1 MGNNIE
7 EQYKNLIRVIN
18 RASVSYSVQR
28 ALVTY
33 VQGIRNKERNN
44 DFFEYEFLERVVL
57 GLLQENYGDETDFS
71 NTFDR
76 LLDTVHF
83 LLPQGMETK
92 DYSAIKEIIIN
103 NFVAY
108 DFREI
113 SEGVLDKKLYALFNN
128 RLDYIQ
134 IVRLI
139 LSSETLKEHY
149 QDIVS
154 YASEVSPYCINPSV
168 LKNELISF
176 MDGLEKELGPI
187 TDYHDKR
194 LIEVKKRVGVY
205 PIGEKTLANISA
217 EAEKAQGLIEKLE
230 AMDQN
235 IDTFQER
242 INTLTTEGK
251 KIIEGSVEL
260 GKKTIGN
267 YADEAVRS
275 MNQKVDEA
283 RKEMIEKLDQ
293 YLLSLQAS
301 FKSSSDQVFNKLLE
315 EASSKMRDLRLAAST
330 LQSTTTSE
338 LIRLQDAANSSLDTL
353 KDYLSNDEKLKKLL
367 GSIDQEKQIK
377 EMMSQIATLQKQT
390 VVVSN
395 TPQEEASKETGV
407 YVSGNSRLIVP
418 MGPNVTLPS
427 EGSHKGI
434 LTAFDESISFDKR
447 FAQVMALKKKRSE
460 QGELF
465 HELTDEVIRC
475 VMEGDWV
482 YLWGPS
488 GCGKTHLM
496 RQVASLLGLDYI
508 DNGKITG
515 NYSIIGYNDPQGRYR
530 ATPTFVATTYGKL
543 LGYDELD
550 NGDADSIVSLN
561 GIYSSSLE
569 VIQNPKKKVF
579 VTFGEDMIVPMS
591 PNFRMMAAGN
601 TNGEGENEEFS
612 SRGKLDES
620 VLERMTP
627 IEFKYDNGV
636 EERLF
641 GEHTNW
647 YHLFAN
653 FRKACDSWARRQGKN
668 SVSGI
673 ASTRDAEAIARYIE
687 HNSKTVDEVLRQ
699 KFIQTKGPDY
709 LNYLARQFREYY
721 DISGSVN
728 IEQTSTPLSRVTEK
742 QLAKRFVYYCE
753 KGQDNR

>member
-1 MGNNIE
+1 ME
-7 EQYKNLIRVIN
+7 EQYKNLIRAIN
-18 RASVSYSVQR
+18 RSDVSYGVQR

-33 VQGIRNKERNN
+33 VQGIKNKERNN

-57 GLLQENYGDETDFS
+57 GLLQENYEDDADFS

-76 LLDTVHF
+76 VLDTVHF

-92 DYSAIKEIIIN
+92 EYSAIKEMIIN
-103 NFVAY
+103 NFIAY

-139 LSSETLKEHY
+139 LSNETLKSQY
-149 QDIVS
+149 QEIVS
-154 YASEVSPYCINPSV
+154 YACEVSPYCINPTV
-168 LKNELISF
+168 LKNELIAF
-176 MDGLEKELGPI
+176 MNGLETELGSVSV
-187 TDYHDKR
+187 YHDKR
-194 LIEVKKRVGVY
+194 LTEVKKRVGIY
-205 PIGEKTLANISA
+205 PVGEKTLANISA

-242 INTLTTEGK
+242 IDALTTEGK
-251 KIIEGSVEL
+251 KIIDGCVEL
-260 GKKTIGN
+260 GKKTISN
-267 YADEAVRS
+267 YADGAVRS
-275 MNQKVDEA
+275 MNQKVGEA
-283 RKEMIEKLDQ
+283 RKEMLEKLDQ
-293 YLLSLQAS
+293 YLLSLQES

-315 EASSKMRDLRLAAST
+315 EASVKMRDLRLAAST

-353 KDYLSNDEKLKKLL
+353 KDYLSNDEKLQKLL
-367 GSIDQEKQIK
+367 GSVNQEKQIK
-377 EMMSQIATLQKQT
+377 EMMAQIESLQKQT
-390 VVVSN
+390 VVVTSAPEKV
-395 TPQEEASKETGV
+395 TSKEKGT

-418 MGPNVTLPS
+418 MGPNVTIPVES
-427 EGSHKGI
+427 TNKGI
-434 LTAFDESISFDKR
+434 LPAFDESISFNKR
-447 FAQVMALKKKRSE
+447 FDKIMALKKERFEK
-460 QGELF
+460 GELF

-569 VIQNPKKKVF
+569 VIQNPNKKVY

-601 TNGEGENEEFS
+601 TNGEGESEEFS

-647 YHLFAN
+647 YHIFAN
-653 FRKACDSWARRQGKN
+653 FRKACDSWARRQGKS

-687 HNSKTVDEVLRQ
+687 HNSKTADEVLRQ

-709 LNYLARQFREYY
+709 LDYLSRQFRSYY
-721 DISGSVN
+721 DISGQ
-728 IEQTSTPLSRVTEK
+728 ITLEQSSAPLSRVSEK
-742 QLAKRFVYYCE
+742 QLAKRFIYYCE
-753 KGQDNR
+753 KGKEK